1 MPTEVSRPRALAA
14 GQLRPPRPGL
24 HDGSPLSVT
33 ALGIIAALIL
43 ILHVAASAV
52 LADPLAHASP
62 PAPDDDAT
70 CLGDAKPP
78 ASALPFD

>member
-1 MPTEVSRPRALAA
+1 MPTEIPRPRASAA
-14 GQLRPPRPGL
+14 GQARPTRPGL
-24 HDGSPLSVT
+24 RDGAPLSVT

-62 PAPDDDAT
+62 PAPDDEAT
-70 CLGDAKPP
+70 CLGGAKPP
-78 ASALPFD
+78 APALPFD